1 MKKAILYSLFAS
13 LSFILIS
20 TGCQREVDGT
30 LPDNPQPPVEQTVN
44 ASVTGRVINDKK
56 EPVSGALV
64 NTANGGTAIT
74 DINGEF
80 SLQNVLLNK
89 NAGFIKV
96 EKAGYFTGSRTFVV
110 STTSDNITQIQL
122 IPKTVVGSFVASAGG
137 NITIPNGGG
146 LVFPSNGIV
155 NTSNSAAYTGNV
167 SVAAYFLNPQAG
179 NFGDIMPGTLRGTRT
194 DNSQVALQSF
204 GMVAVELTGAAGEKL
219 QLVNGKTASINLPIA
234 STLLAFAPSSI
245 PLWYF
250 DEATGL
256 WKEEGMAT
264 KQGSSYV
271 GTVSHFSFW
280 NCDAPFPL
288 VDFSAAFKNQNG
300 DPVVNAKVVI
310 TTSQGKTSIA
320 ASDITNSEGKVS
332 GKIPADKNL
341 LIEVYNFCGD
351 LLYTKNFTTATSA
364 TNLGA
369 ITVTSS
375 IATVSINGTV
385 SGCNAAA
392 VTNGFVYIAIGNIT
406 YAVSIS
412 NGSFS
417 AGIKV
422 CSAGSQS
429 ARIVGFDIANNKQSD
444 TTVLTVNTTN
454 ATTVSINTCAST
466 IQRFLNYTLNAV
478 TYTIIPPADSLV
490 YHAQG
495 SSAMIQAYSYAGT
508 PKKMNITCSPITGTG
523 TVPVTDIYTTVTD
536 GTYFGKNIS
545 SMNITEYT
553 TDATG
558 TYVAGNITGLV
569 TKDTTS
575 SVTTPL
581 TLNFRLRK

>member
-80 SLQNVLLNK
+80 SLQNILLNK

-219 QLVNGKTASINLPIA
+219 QLANGKTASINLPIA
-234 STLLAFAPSSI
+234 SSLLAFAPSSI

-256 WKEEGMAT
+256 WKEEGMVT
-264 KQGSSYV
+264 KQGSSYL

-288 VDFSAAFKNQNG
+288 VDFSADFKNQNG
-300 DPVVNAKVVI
+300 DPVVN
-310 TTSQGKTSIA
+310 
-320 ASDITNSEGKVS
+320 
-332 GKIPADKNL
+332 
-341 LIEVYNFCGD
+341 C
-351 LLYTKNFTTATSA
+351 
-364 TNLGA
+364 
-369 ITVTSS
+369 
-375 IATVSINGTV
+375 
-385 SGCNAAA
+385 
-392 VTNGFVYIAIGNIT
+392 
-406 YAVSIS
+406 
-412 NGSFS
+412 
-417 AGIKV
+417 
-422 CSAGSQS
+422 
-429 ARIVGFDIANNKQSD
+429 
-444 TTVLTVNTTN
+444 
-454 ATTVSINTCAST
+454 
-466 IQRFLNYTLNAV
+466 
-478 TYTIIPPADSLV
+478 
-490 YHAQG
+490 
-495 SSAMIQAYSYAGT
+495 
-508 PKKMNITCSPITGTG
+508 
-523 TVPVTDIYTTVTD
+523 
-536 GTYFGKNIS
+536 
-545 SMNITEYT
+545 
-553 TDATG
+553 
-558 TYVAGNITGLV
+558 
-569 TKDTTS
+569 
-575 SVTTPL
+575 
-581 TLNFRLRK
+581 